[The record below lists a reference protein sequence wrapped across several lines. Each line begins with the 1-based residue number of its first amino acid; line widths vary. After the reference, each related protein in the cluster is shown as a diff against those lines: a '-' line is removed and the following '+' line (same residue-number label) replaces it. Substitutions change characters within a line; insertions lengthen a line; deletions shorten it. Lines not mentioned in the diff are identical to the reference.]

1 MASVKRSPGE
11 PGEVIMI
18 MMMPATIARTTAK
31 NGRPIEAP
39 SLRSHIRRFDA
50 GVGCCTVGTAISTPS
65 YCREAQLPPKVVA
78 RRLFS
83 NHNIRAYQ
91 KQAQTQHMKVHVA
104 TTWTFRK
111 ARKVIPSCSQL
122 FSYGVVGLGM
132 SSGGTSV
139 PAVI

>member
-1 MASVKRSPGE
+1 MASVRRSPRE
-11 PGEVIMI
+11 PDEVIMI

-31 NGRPIEAP
+31 TGRPIEAP
-39 SLRSHIRRFDA
+39 SLRSHIRRFGTGA
-50 GVGCCTVGTAISTPS
+50 GCCPVGTAISTSS
-65 YCREAQLPPKVVA
+65 YSWEAISTPKVVA
-78 RRLFS
+78 RKLFS

-104 TTWTFRK
+104 TTWTFIK
-111 ARKVIPSCSQL
+111 ARKVIL

-132 SSGGTSV
+132 ASGGTSV